1 MSEQAFISLFTP
13 GLSQP
18 EDLEAILVQR
28 HEILDDTVERVR
40 ESATT
45 GNKHHLL
52 FVGPRGTGKTHLV
65 TLLVHRLGQDAD
77 LDNNLRIAWLNE
89 DETSTT
95 LRDFLQRIYLA
106 LHKRYPDEYSKES
119 LDPMYDLE
127 QEAAARQYLIH
138 LLLDKLQQCTL
149 LVVVENLDALFESLK
164 KAGQQDLRAFIQ
176 ENPVLSII
184 ATAQKLTDDIKKRKS
199 AFFGFFQTDYLNA
212 LSVDEATELLGKI
225 AILNKQPDIATF
237 LKSVTGRARIRALYH
252 LSRGNH
258 RIYIALS
265 KLITHD
271 SINTLVD
278 LFSRMIDKMT
288 PYYQERIRWL
298 SPQQRKIVEY
308 LCTSERPCTVKKISR
323 YLFLTQ
329 QSISGQ
335 LKDLR
340 DKGYVLSTQRGRES
354 LYEISEPLMRICV
367 EAKENQVNAPLRILV
382 DFLRIWYDKQEIFD
396 RLKGC
401 NSVGLEYLYLA
412 SANEKNLTY
421 GNLRAQLLVENFST
435 DLNDEQWR
443 RLKNYSCESEG
454 LALAYGNWERGDSE
468 QAILDLQSIIEK
480 NRDTDNPVKL
490 SAWALLGEIYY
501 QEEAFKLAID
511 CLNSALELPG
521 LTVFQATQVY
531 FNRGLT
537 YERLEDLEEAITDYS
552 AIVDMEN
559 SPVDQVIK
567 ALEYRSVIYEKT
579 GDLEKS
585 INDYSSIIDMM
596 DASDDLFRKALLNRS
611 FLYEQQGDYEKAIS
625 GLNDYISLPDIS
637 LERVNQVRFNMGAIH
652 GKHKYYEKAIVEY
665 TYILKQSVKDINIT
679 MKALFSRGM
688 AYALSGDL
696 DKAITDLYNFIN
708 LDNVS
713 PEKLVDAY
721 ILRGSLQ
728 AKAGNIEKALVD
740 FETVNNLKVVTR
752 EQAATAYISQGVIYW
767 KQNKAEK
774 SEQMFKKTLQLVED
788 ISIELRLNVY
798 FNLAVIYISGGRWS
812 LAMQMFDAGL
822 KESSNSDNQLNDSV
836 AVIEAFFES
845 NLTPK
850 IRLERIIALV
860 QIYLDNNVISLLGEA
875 LIRHLGDV
883 FTSEDE
889 LPATVL
895 KHRDYL

>member
-77 LDNNLRIAWLNE
+77 LDN
-89 DETSTT
+89 
-95 LRDFLQRIYLA
+95 DFLQRIYLA

-665 TYILKQSVKDINIT
+665 TYILKQSVKDINICQVIWI
-679 MKALFSRGM
+679 KQSLISII
-688 AYALSGDL
+688 LS
-696 DKAITDLYNFIN
+696 I
-708 LDNVS
+708 
-713 PEKLVDAY
+713 
-721 ILRGSLQ
+721 
-728 AKAGNIEKALVD
+728 KAGNIEKALVD

-836 AVIEAFFES
+836 A
-845 NLTPK
+845 NL
-850 IRLERIIALV
+850 
-860 QIYLDNNVISLLGEA
+860 SG
-875 LIRHLGDV
+875 
-883 FTSEDE
+883 
-889 LPATVL
+889 
-895 KHRDYL
+895 